1 MMSSPQ
7 RPGTFLD
14 IAGFENNLP
23 FRSKVHFTHAV
34 KWTYNRGNSTAIQ
47 CMDWIDC
54 LIESYANTIIF
65 RLEEDNNVT
74 LVAEIPIK
82 HRQPGVTDGYKPYAL
97 IRQYV
102 PLPERLLHLY
112 EAAPDAGRVA
122 PKNWTVE
129 GQTFRDRKVCDAA
142 YSGECSPL
150 LMTGGGK
157 PTAFS
162 QEVQVTGAALDRF
175 ELSIA
180 GKADRL
186 LQRSIPVVTAVVLY
200 QDGTR
205 EEFVLSAQLDMNWT
219 LLQLAF
225 EPRKPYTSL
234 LLELHPNIGTR
245 SIWLDDVHL
254 ARAGADIPVSNSS
267 FED

>member
-1 MMSSPQ
+1 M
-7 RPGTFLD
+7 
-14 IAGFENNLP
+14 
-23 FRSKVHFTHAV
+23 
-34 KWTYNRGNSTAIQ
+34 
-47 CMDWIDC
+47 
-54 LIESYANTIIF
+54 
-65 RLEEDNNVT
+65 
-74 LVAEIPIK
+74 
-82 HRQPGVTDGYKPYAL
+82 
-97 IRQYV
+97 
-102 PLPERLLHLY
+102 
-112 EAAPDAGRVA
+112 APDAGRVA

-142 YSGECSPL
+142 YSGECSL

-162 QEVQVTGAALDRF
+162 QEVQVTGAALDRL
-175 ELSIA
+175 ELLVA
-180 GKADRL
+180 GRSDKAL
-186 LQRSIPVVTAVVLY
+186 PLSIPVATAVVLY

-205 EEFVLSAQLDMNWT
+205 EEFVLSAQLGVNWT
-219 LLQLAF
+219 SQQLAF

-254 ARAGADIPVSNSS
+254 ARAGSDIPVSNSS